1 MFDPFA
7 AALGAMFRAPGS
19 AAAVYL
25 DEFNLPQAIPVIRSQ
40 PNRDQR
46 FGTVMAVVSDD
57 TFSIRRS
64 DVAEPADGSFIVL
77 GATLIGNDP
86 VGGEW
91 FQIDGPA
98 MLDTEGLTWSV
109 VAKPVQPQERP
120 GIVR

>member
-1 MFDPFA
+1 MDPFA
-7 AALGAMFRAPGS
+7 IGLSAIFAAPGS
-19 AAAVYL
+19 TAAFYV
-25 DEFNLPQAIPVIRSQ
+25 DDFTLPQPIRVVRSQ

-46 FGTVMAVVSDD
+46 FGSVMAVVSDD

-77 GATLIGNDP
+77 GAALTGNDP